1 MLVVVTTVMALAAIT
16 TTMLMFGT
24 KGLMAQVLELDPPN
38 QNGSET
44 RQVTIRPNDHT
55 FLFSSNKTAVIH
67 IGGMA
72 EDVDFKETPPP
83 GISVVIDNKS
93 VTVTKLPVGIP
104 AAFANAGS
112 DLPTPTIP
120 APAVTSDTSN
130 SNDDSGGDSGGDE
143 DGDDGDED

>member
-1 MLVVVTTVMALAAIT
+1 MSIVVTTVMALAAIT

-55 FLFSSNKTAVIH
+55 FLFSSNKTAVIQ

-104 AAFANAGS
+104 AALANAGS
-112 DLPTPTIP
+112 DLPTPAP
-120 APAVTSDTSN
+120 SPAVSSDTSN
-130 SNDDSGGDSGGDE
+130 NGDGDGGDGDSGGD
-143 DGDDGDED
+143 GDDNDDD